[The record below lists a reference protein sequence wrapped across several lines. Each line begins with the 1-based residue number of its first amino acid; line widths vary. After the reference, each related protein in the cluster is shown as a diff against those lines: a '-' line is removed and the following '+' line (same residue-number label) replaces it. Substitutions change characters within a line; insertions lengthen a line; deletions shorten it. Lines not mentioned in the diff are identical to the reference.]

1 MANNYREIME
11 SIDAILDDETE
22 VDRDEESLSPQ
33 ELLKDIVGC
42 LRHCIDKMSSEEVD
56 DYEDFVEKLKKV
68 RDILQQ
74 DDYNDEHQLDDNEE
88 LVEESPFPEIK
99 GDEYG
104 TAGMGPRIDKSG
116 KQHYENPKGQS
127 YAAKHGFVGI

>member
-11 SIDAILDDETE
+11 SIDAILDETE
-22 VDRDEESLSPQ
+22 VDGADEVLSPQ
-33 ELLKDIVGC
+33 ELLKDIVGS

-74 DDYNDEHQLDDNEE
+74 DEYTDEHQLDNEE
-88 LVEESPFPEIK
+88 EIVEDGS
-99 GDEYG
+99 DYG
-104 TAGMGPRIDKSG
+104 AEGMGPRIDKNE

-127 YAAKHGFVGI
+127 YAARHGFVGI